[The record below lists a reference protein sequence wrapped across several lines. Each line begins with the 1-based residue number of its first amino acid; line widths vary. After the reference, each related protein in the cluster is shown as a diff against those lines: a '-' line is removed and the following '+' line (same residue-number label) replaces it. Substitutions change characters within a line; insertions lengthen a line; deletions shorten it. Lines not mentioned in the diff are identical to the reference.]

1 MTSQITAIGD
11 AEDTKPTFDSLALSD
26 ATRGALRTMGYVHPT
41 PVQMAV
47 LEAAATGRHL
57 VVQARTGTGKTLGF
71 GLPLL
76 DRLIKPELKK
86 AQAMV
91 LTPTRELALQIT
103 TELAPIAKA
112 HGIRAVA
119 VYGGASME
127 AQIAEFDKGAQLV
140 VATPGR
146 VLDHLRRGT
155 LDPSSIKMVVLD
167 EADEMLSMGFAKDLH
182 AIFEKLPRE
191 RQGLLFSATLPSD
204 IERLAKSQLPGAEFI
219 TLSSDQVGALQIS
232 HAMYHI
238 RGDKRRALLKIID
251 AEKPESAIVFCNTK
265 DETERV
271 ATFLQ
276 AQGFASDWLNG
287 DLSQPERE
295 RVMKATREE
304 RIRFLVATDVAAR
317 GIDISHLTH
326 VINYDFPDSAESYV
340 HRTGRTGRA
349 GRTGTALSLVEP
361 AHIGSLYL
369 LRLTYKLRPVERE
382 LPTDEELQAR
392 ASADLL
398 STLVEGYGERK
409 PSAEA
414 LGLAA
419 RLATHEQYAAIVAS
433 MLEERFPSLAVA
445 VEDVTRR
452 SRAKLAPSP
461 EAEERPRPAQRARRA
476 GGDDRAPRH
485 EERPSQEAR
494 APRQERAPRDMNETG
509 ATRDSGPTLAPREER
524 PSQEARAPR
533 ERAPRRPREERAP
546 AEAAATP
553 TRPEA
558 QVFLDIGTRQGL
570 TRAHVVDVLT
580 RAGLP
585 ADALGQARIRD
596 DMSFVA
602 VAESDTDKAIEALAS
617 WEFAGKSVRAERARV
632 R

>member
-1 MTSQITAIGD
+1 MTTQITHGTD
-11 AEDTKPTFDSLALSD
+11 AAEAKPTFDALALSD
-26 ATRGALRTMGYVHPT
+26 ATRGALRRMGYVHPT

-47 LEAAATGRHL
+47 LEAAATGKHL

-76 DRLIKPELKK
+76 DRLINPELKK

-119 VYGGASME
+119 VYGGSSME
-127 AQIAEFDKGAQLV
+127 AQIDEFNKGAQLV

-155 LDPSSIKMVVLD
+155 LDPSSIRMVVLD
-167 EADEMLSMGFAKDLH
+167 EADEMLSMGFAKELH

-219 TLSSDQVGALQIS
+219 TLSSDQVGALQIN
-232 HAMYHI
+232 HAMYHV
-238 RGDKRRALLKIID
+238 RGDKRRALLRVID

-276 AQGFASDWLNG
+276 KEGFASDWLNG
-287 DLSQPERE
+287 DLSQSERE

-369 LRLTYKLRPVERE
+369 LRLTYKLRPIERE
-382 LPTDEELQAR
+382 LPTDEEIQAR

-409 PSAEA
+409 PSADA

-433 MLEERFPSLAVA
+433 MLEERFPSLAEATQV
-445 VEDVTRR
+445 VTQK
-452 SRAKLAPSP
+452 SRAKLAPPP
-461 EAEERPRPAQRARRA
+461 EEAERPRPAQRARRTSTTERA
-476 GGDDRAPRH
+476 SQDRHASQEARVPRDMNDTGGTRDA
-485 EERPSQEAR
+485 RPNHDMHASQEAR
-494 APRQERAPRDMNETG
+494 ASQDRHA
-509 ATRDSGPTLAPREER
+509 
-524 PSQEARAPR
+524 SQEARAPR
-533 ERAPRRPREERAP
+533 ERRPREA
-546 AEAAATP
+546 AEAITTP
-553 TRPEA
+553 SRPEA

-580 RAGLP
+580 RAGLS

-602 VAESDTDKAIEALAS
+602 VAEGETDKAIEALAA